1 MLATWFIYN
10 KEHISR
16 AFSISISI
24 SSIFISVNRTLC
36 SHLDFSFSPPPCT
49 LCFSNSSTVKKP
61 LVKVLFDQCFS
72 LEQTQWHYA
81 NIFFTALVLSPTR
94 YIKLK
99 VRNTAFFPHVRFN
112 LSDIWKKWFLT
123 WSFLHNF
130 CLNSIHKKKYSV
142 CLGFG

>member
-10 KEHISR
+10 KDHISR

-24 SSIFISVNRTLC
+24 SSIFISVNRTLY
-36 SHLDFSFSPPPCT
+36 SHLEFSFSPPPCT
-49 LCFSNSSTVKKP
+49 SCSSNSSMAKKH
-61 LVKVLFDQCFS
+61 LVKVLFDQYYS
-72 LEQTQWHYA
+72 LEQTQRHYA

-99 VRNTAFFPHVRFN
+99 VRSTAFFPHVCFN
-112 LSDIWKKWFLT
+112 LSDIWKKWVLT

-130 CLNSIHKKKYSV
+130 CLNSIHKKDIV
-142 CLGFG
+142 FA